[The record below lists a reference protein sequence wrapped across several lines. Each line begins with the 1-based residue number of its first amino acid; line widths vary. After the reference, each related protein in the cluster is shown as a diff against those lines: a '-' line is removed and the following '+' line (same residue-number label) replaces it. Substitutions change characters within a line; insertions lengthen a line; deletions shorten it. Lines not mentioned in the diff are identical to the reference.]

1 MKRSIISFLLVFGCT
16 AMLLLACSPDSDN
29 QDTGGEGT
37 ITFSV
42 STDSGPLYYSL
53 TTGEPVT
60 GDEIKSTKWDIGFQR
75 SRLIYTNSGDTATKL
90 GSGGQ
95 GGVWYTEKF
104 AFDEVTQDDAVTD
117 DATLLNRYTTDVKRW
132 IRSMSLEEV
141 CVNVIG
147 YVGYGNETE
156 TGAGDDDQKPLA
168 SFQYNKKQ
176 FYKSKSY
183 DPSKRVYIIKH
194 GDGATYSKIQI
205 LEYES
210 NTSEKSDTYV
220 IKYAHF

>member
-1 MKRSIISFLLVFGCT
+1 MLFLT
-16 AMLLLACSPDSDN
+16 CSPDSDN
-29 QDTGGEGT
+29 QDEDGDGT
-37 ITFSV
+37 IKISV
-42 STDSGPLYYSL
+42 STDSGPRYYSL
-53 TTGEPVT
+53 TTGEAVT
-60 GDEIKSTKWDIGFQR
+60 EDEINSTKWDIGFQR
-75 SRLIYTNSGDTATKL
+75 SRLIYTNSGDTAAKL
-90 GSGGQ
+90 DSGGQ

-117 DATLLNRYTTDVKRW
+117 DTTLLNRYTTDVKRW
-132 IRSMSLEEV
+132 IRSMTTDEV

-147 YVGYGNETE
+147 YVGYENETE
-156 TGAGDDDQKPLA
+156 NGAGDNVEKPLA

-194 GDGATYSKIQI
+194 GDGKTYSKLQI

-210 NTSEKSDTYV
+210 NTSEKSDTYI